1 MIKKAGILSLSAVG
15 VALLLSSCQYDK
27 DPNQEWKD
35 RGKEAYKAFYA
46 KPENQD
52 LEKVPLFY
60 FDIETFKGVLV
71 NDENNA
77 TYLGQLNFSNFTFS
91 ENPTK
96 YFVDFGNVPIVT
108 NDTNDDGSP
117 DTFTFGEY
125 IYQNENGE
133 TVFDMSN
140 LMNNL
145 PFVLH
150 EFDAGGDTLK
160 TYSMVKDGGIIPDTS
175 NAKAYDPNFFYI
187 SDFSIKIDGLEEFT
201 SGLLDFRGKD
211 LAFLRNDLY
220 SIIDSLLNQENIA
233 NLNEALGLSETLVQ
247 TYRKS
252 VQIPFDQNMPK
263 TLSINSRHYTNFH
276 DSKEVVVGPISF
288 IPQLLEKFLPDIGAK
303 DLTPSI
309 YDVET
314 VILEEGITTVSFYA
328 FSGERDPETN
338 ASKSNLKN
346 VYLPSTI
353 QNIQFNAF
361 NELDLENLYIPKTY
375 QTDENGVKTEKA
387 FETVDFGDAK
397 FSIGE
402 GEDEIDITVAP
413 SFGNTNI
420 TNLYFEDYSNANISK
435 FPYSTTNLNTVA
447 AQNEAIKIY
456 HGDYDTTKFEK
467 LSDAFSSYDTVNP
480 FYQLVLQANDDKTK
494 YKVASDIT
502 NIAKGK
508 KLYLPY
514 SQYSLSSDEARGLVT
529 NSTSGEVASSVSEND
544 AKLTLTLEN
553 DLTIDGTLIVGAQ
566 IGLTKEGSGDIVGE
580 FASIDLN
587 GHKITINNGGSL
599 VGNGLVYDSK
609 GTGEVV
615 VKNGGK
621 LFTNITIK
629 GYQDFNSVENRANN
643 GANLFDSYKFNS
655 LKTKTTFET
664 GSKLETSLDYAST
677 SIVNENKFVFIGND
691 DSALIN
697 LKSGNILLDSSNK
710 SLNASGTEVKI
721 NNIKLL
727 EIEDVSSVTEDSNE
741 IFNSNEVGFNLS
753 NSELNVTLNKVDL
766 ATYLRFES
774 GNTLIHD
781 LNLIENGRIYSKT
794 SENLTLGG
802 SLGVILGEDSTY
814 KTSVLGE
821 IKVNDSTIFDSLED
835 FVSGENETNFIYSST
850 VASTNNNQLLM
861 EVKTFNAVLG
871 LNNQNFDKLLVK
883 NQVGYHYVYEN
894 SYKNGALKTDDENSL
909 AHYSENGNWIAEY
922 VEDQTGPITTN
933 ISSNDEKTIIEFSI
947 NNTDTFVLNATNGRW
962 DHISEAK
969 NGIYTIGGNTYIRTS
984 PTASLIQGTEYSLSP
999 SDESTLF
1006 ISSSDNSLYLR
1017 RDYGEGTEADNWVRV
1032 ESYDNAYVLKE
1043 SGADNYFALLDG
1055 TSYTSGVTYNSDEH
1069 LVTSSNSRYAYI
1081 NKGFAE
1087 LTPEQIINMDQKSIS
1102 DSNGNGYV
1110 FINSGNYWTKAEQ
1123 IGQSLA
1129 ETSAGAH
1136 RYYFK
1141 VNGNWLE
1148 SVDGEYA
1155 LETNELAKYSFGV
1168 LKDRY
1173 SFNGQRYKFVMRK
1186 GDSSTTSPENFELFT
1201 PQAMVNVNKKD
1212 FEDLWPEDAS
1222 RDSLHAYRHIEI
1234 NGEKYLFIKNEE
1246 GVIERRRFE
1255 FATGFTPADPD
1266 PDNTNSLT
1274 RFNFI
1279 IYKVNLYN
1287 EDGTLNNNV
1296 ITLYVNVDSSDDSN
1310 AIYAG
1315 SSEVDSEDYLA
1326 LAVFTSDN
1334 PIGTLTGGSTAKG
1347 A

>member
-71 NDENNA
+71 NDENTA

-96 YFVDFGNVPIVT
+96 YFVDFGNVPIIV

-117 DTFTFGEY
+117 DNFTFGDY
-125 IYQNENGE
+125 IYQDESGN
-133 TVFDMSN
+133 TTFDMSN

-150 EFDAGGDTLK
+150 EFDAGGDALK

-233 NLNEALGLSETLVQ
+233 NVNEALGLSETLVQ

-252 VQIPFDQNMPK
+252 VQIPFDQNMPDTIK
-263 TLSINSRHYTNFH
+263 IQSRHYSNFH

-303 DLTPSI
+303 ELTPSI

-314 VILEEGITTVSFYA
+314 IILDEGIATVSFYA
-328 FSGERDPETN
+328 FSGERDPETG

-346 VYLPSTI
+346 IYLPSTL
-353 QNIQFNAF
+353 QNVQFNAF

-387 FETVDFGDAK
+387 FETVDFGDAA

-402 GEDEIDITVAP
+402 GEDQIDITVAP

-420 TNLYFEDYSNANISK
+420 TNLYFEDYNNANISK
-435 FPYSTTNLNTVA
+435 FPYSTTNLADRNI
-447 AQNEAIKIY
+447 QNQAIKIY
-456 HGDYDTTKFEK
+456 HGDYDTTKFDK
-467 LSDAFSSYDTVNP
+467 LSDAFNVYDTVNP

-494 YKVASDIT
+494 YKVSSDIS

-514 SQYSLSSDEARGLVT
+514 SQYSLNSDEARGLVT
-529 NSTSGEVASSVSEND
+529 NVSSGEVANSVSEND

-553 DLTIDGTLIVGAQ
+553 DLTIDGSLIIGSQ
-566 IGLTKEGSGDIVGE
+566 IGLTKEGSGDILGE

-587 GHKITINNGGSL
+587 GHKITINNGGNL
-599 VGNGLVYDSK
+599 VGNGLIYDSK
-609 GTGEVV
+609 NSGEVV

-629 GYQDFNSVENRANN
+629 DYQDFNQIDARATN

-655 LKTKTTFET
+655 LKVKTTFET
-664 GSKLETSLDYAST
+664 GSKLEASFDYVSS

-691 DSALIN
+691 DNALIN
-697 LKSGNILLDSSNK
+697 LKSGNIVLDTKNK
-710 SLNASGTEVKI
+710 SLNGSGTEVRI
-721 NNIKLL
+721 NNVKLL

-741 IFNSNEVGFNLS
+741 VFNSNVIGFNLS
-753 NSELNVTLNKVDL
+753 NSELNVNFNKVDL
-766 ATYLRFES
+766 ATYLRCET
-774 GNTLIHD
+774 GNLLIHD
-781 LNLIENGRIYSKT
+781 LNLAEDARIYSKS

-802 SLGVILGEDSTY
+802 SLRTTLNEVSTY
-814 KTSVLGE
+814 KPSVLGE
-821 IKVNDSTIFDSLED
+821 IKVNDSTIFDSVED
-835 FVSGENETNFIYSST
+835 FVSGENEANLNYSSS
-850 VASTNNNQLLM
+850 VVSVNDNQIVS
-861 EVKTFNAVLG
+861 EVKTFNIILG
-871 LNNQNFDKLLVK
+871 ANNQEFDKLLFK

-894 SYKNGALKTDDENSL
+894 SYRNGSLKTDSENSL
-909 AHYSENGNWIAEY
+909 AHYSENGNWIAEN
-922 VEDQTGPITTN
+922 VKDQTGPFQTGLSSSDNRTILDFSTETN
-933 ISSNDEKTIIEFSI
+933 TY
-947 NNTDTFVLNATNGRW
+947 VLNVQNASW
-962 DHISEAK
+962 DSISAAE
-969 NGIYTIGGNTYIRTS
+969 NGIYTIGGTKYIRTS
-984 PTASLIQGTEYSLSP
+984 PTASLIQGREYQSP
-999 SDESTLF
+999 SESSKLF
-1006 ISSSDNSLYLR
+1006 ISSTDNSLYLR
-1017 RDYGEGTEADNWVRV
+1017 RDYSEGAEADNWIKV
-1032 ESYDNAYVLKE
+1032 ESYDGAYVLKE

-1055 TSYTSGVTYNSDEH
+1055 TSYTSGVTYNHEQH
-1069 LVTSSNSRYAYI
+1069 LVSTSTSARYIYI
-1081 NKGFAE
+1081 NGGFAE
-1087 LTPEQIINMDQKSIS
+1087 LNQYQIVHMDQNAILDDTK
-1102 DSNGNGYV
+1102 NGYV
-1110 FINSGNYWTKAEQ
+1110 FINSGNYWTKAEK
-1123 IGQSLA
+1123 IGSSLA
-1129 ETSAGAH
+1129 ETSTGTH
-1136 RYYFK
+1136 KYYFK
-1141 VNGNWLE
+1141 VNGLWLE

-1155 LETNELAKYSFGV
+1155 IETNELAKYSFGV
-1168 LKDRY
+1168 LADRY
-1173 SFNGQRYKFVMRK
+1173 SYNGQRYKFVMRE
-1186 GDSSTTSPENFELFT
+1186 GDSSTENPENFELFT
-1201 PQAMVNVNKKD
+1201 PQAMVNVNRED
-1212 FEDLWPEDAS
+1212 FEDLWPDDAS
-1222 RDSLHAYRHIEI
+1222 RDSLHAYRHIEV
-1234 NGEKYLFIKNEE
+1234 NGEKYLFVKNEE

-1255 FATGFTPADPD
+1255 FASGFTPADPD

-1279 IYKVNLYN
+1279 IYKVNFYN
-1287 EDGTLNNNV
+1287 EDGTLSNDV
-1296 ITLYVNVDSSDDSN
+1296 VTLYVNVDSSDDSN

-1334 PIGTLTGGSTAKG
+1334 PIGTLTSASTTPAE
-1347 A
+1347 